1 MTKENIAPAKAKL
14 TSLVNKALAGEEV
27 LLCKDGVPVVRL
39 VPVEAVRRGDPCR
52 PIPALAVRVTRA
64 AVAPLGKEDWGDLAR

>member
-14 TSLVNKALAGEEV
+14 SALVNKALAGEEV

-39 VPVEAVRRGDPCR
+39 VPVRAISDEDPCR
-52 PIPALAVRVTRA
+52 PIPALAVRAGRA
-64 AVAPLGKEDWGDLAR
+64 AVRPLAAEDWGELGR